1 MGLGFNLT
9 GNAGFDFFIA
19 QSAVN
24 LEMVMNEFNN
34 SNERFINGI
43 LYDYKLTPADFT
55 GPDWKVISQYLGDEE
70 DGW

>member
-1 MGLGFNLT
+1 MGLGFGIT

-19 QSAVN
+19 QSAEYKDEV
-24 LEMVMNEFNN
+24 LKEFNN

-43 LYDYKLTPADFT
+43 LYDYKLTKADFT
-55 GPDWKVISQYLGDEE
+55 GPDWRIISQYLGDEE